1 MNLFI
6 LILLNIQFHL
16 SAQPTS
22 ESVFLSVFR
31 MLNLERTFFFA
42 LALLDVLLFLI
53 SQLPS
58 FAMAWVAEMV
68 RAEAEE
74 QGNAATVPAFV
85 VNECFFVLL
94 AISVAILRAL
104 EHVGSAFWTD

>member
-1 MNLFI
+1 MI
-6 LILLNIQFHL
+6 L
-16 SAQPTS
+16 
-22 ESVFLSVFR
+22 
-31 MLNLERTFFFA
+31 A
-42 LALLDVLLFLI
+42 LALFDVLLFLV

-74 QGNAATVPAFV
+74 QGNAAAVPAFV

-94 AISVAILRAL
+94 AISVPILSAL
-104 EHVGSAFWTD
+104 EHV